1 MLVDGVV
8 AAAAAM
14 PMLATSNSI
23 AVTVTVIVPSV
34 VLLET
39 RINEWIEFDLGDL
52 EKGKQQN
59 NATRKCVS
67 KKQGIALGLM
77 RRRRRY

>member
-14 PMLATSNSI
+14 PMLATSTSI
-23 AVTVTVIVPSV
+23 AVTVTVTVIVPSA

-39 RINEWIEFDLGDL
+39 RINGWMEFDLGDL
-52 EKGKQQN
+52 
-59 NATRKCVS
+59 
-67 KKQGIALGLM
+67 
-77 RRRRRY
+77 